1 MFGGYPK
8 YNNIIYFF
16 NKFKKNKLLNI
27 KIFKILNL
35 IISKYQ
41 NFDNLKLK
49 KLITHLANCDE
60 KKLLD
65 IYNSVYLPPKYFSK
79 LFANNMPKEEY
90 ETSNDDL
97 SYSKLLAEDQNGYL
111 IDNILF
117 ADRSTMACG

>member
-1 MFGGYPK
+1 M
-8 YNNIIYFF
+8 
-16 NKFKKNKLLNI
+16 
-27 KIFKILNL
+27 
-35 IISKYQ
+35 
-41 NFDNLKLK
+41 
-49 KLITHLANCDE
+49 

-117 ADRSTMACG
+117 KLDRSTMEGGLEEGAI